1 MEITGADV
9 DDISSLCR
17 VTNNFITQLPTCENI
32 SFGNGYQSMSSSY
45 TTVYSTFQTCSIPPE
60 RSRIRPLTDMAAHA
74 GYDRNAATSDVPIF
88 LLNTLFTS

>member
-1 MEITGADV
+1 MEITGIDV

-45 TTVYSTFQTCSIPPE
+45 TTVYSTF
-60 RSRIRPLTDMAAHA
+60 LT
-74 GYDRNAATSDVPIF
+74 F
-88 LLNTLFTS
+88 K